1 MIEYILRKFS
11 NYFLKSKNFREL
23 FLGTGTFGRVQLAK
37 HRETDQYY
45 ALKSMY
51 IPSIIAKHQV
61 EHVHHEKRI
70 LEQLN
75 HPFIVKM

>member
-1 MIEYILRKFS
+1 MY
-11 NYFLKSKNFREL
+11 NWYYYFNDLNIIY
-23 FLGTGTFGRVQLAK
+23 LGTGTFGRVQLAK
-37 HRETDQYY
+37 HRQTEQYY
-45 ALKSMY
+45 ALKSLH

-75 HPFIVKM
+75 HPFIVKL